1 MGVKE
6 IREDGPDVFWG
17 PIRDSGPCGPTT
29 EIYCKNAEGEDVEIW
44 NIVFN
49 EYFCTGSRLQL
60 DKGEAKLN
68 KLDILGIDT
77 GMGLERLFS
86 DYAKKKNVYETD
98 LFNNEETKEE
108 RIVADHIKASLFMI
122 SDGVVPAN
130 TGRGYIVRRL
140 IRRAARFSKKPLAL
154 QIEK

>member
-1 MGVKE
+1 MYFGV
-6 IREDGPDVFWG
+6 RFG
-17 PIRDSGPCGPTT
+17 DSGPCGPTT

-98 LFNNEETKEE
+98 LFNNEETK
-108 RIVADHIKASLFMI
+108 
-122 SDGVVPAN
+122 
-130 TGRGYIVRRL
+130 RRTYRCGSYQSFFYL
-140 IRRAARFSKKPLAL
+140 
-154 QIEK
+154 

>member
-17 PIRDSGPCGPTT
+17 PIWDSGPCGPTT

-77 GMGLERLFS
+77 GMGLERLLATMQKRKMFTKRI
-86 DYAKKKNVYETD
+86 YLIMKKQKKNVS
-98 LFNNEETKEE
+98 L
-108 RIVADHIKASLFMI
+108 RII
-122 SDGVVPAN
+122 SKLL
-130 TGRGYIVRRL
+130 YL
-140 IRRAARFSKKPLAL
+140 
-154 QIEK
+154 